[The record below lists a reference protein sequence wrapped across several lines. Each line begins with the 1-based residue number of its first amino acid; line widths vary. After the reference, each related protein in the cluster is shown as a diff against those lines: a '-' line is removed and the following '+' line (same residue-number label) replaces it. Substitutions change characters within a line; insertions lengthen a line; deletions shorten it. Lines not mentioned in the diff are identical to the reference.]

1 MNSARPLSEIR
12 FHPPEEILLQHAGG
26 VLPLPRRVMVE
37 SHLAFCAGCRAA
49 VAELA
54 RPGGRFLRALESQV
68 TPPADLWA
76 RIAARVARER
86 EAPHD
91 PLEGTPLPAAA
102 RAELPATTQ
111 PLVWSELGDAPS
123 RLTLLAAD
131 PAASLEVYLIC
142 NPPATTF
149 PWHRH
154 LGGEDLLILQG
165 GLADDYGHYR
175 AGDFQCYAAG
185 TAHAPRIDPGATCWA
200 ITCVEGG
207 VSFER

>member
-1 MNSARPLSEIR
+1 MTSARPLPEIR
-12 FHPPEEILLQHAGG
+12 FHPAEDILLQHAGG
-26 VLPLPRRVMVE
+26 ELPLPRRVMVE

-54 RPGGRFLRALESQV
+54 RPGGRFLRALEAKA
-68 TPPADLWA
+68 PPADLWS
-76 RIAARVARER
+76 RIAARVAREL
-86 EAPHD
+86 EAPRD
-91 PLEGTPLPAAA
+91 PFEGTPLPPAA
-102 RAELPATTQ
+102 RAELPAATE

-131 PAASLEVYLIC
+131 PAASLELYLIQ

-149 PWHRH
+149 PYHRH

-185 TAHAPRIDPGATCWA
+185 TAHQPRIDPGETCWA
-200 ITCVEGG
+200 LTCVEGG
-207 VSFER
+207 VCFER